1 MFMNFSTKS
10 HMSPKAHQKFL
21 LFVRLLFSVLCIST
35 TKITCRKGFGV
46 RNSGSC
52 VYTFQLETA
61 NTITIW
67 NANLPADVPLANRY
81 RLVLRVKE
89 PSFLQV
95 QSTSPSKFS
104 VTAKKLS
111 LLILVPRKIIPMDSS
126 KVRDHTCLLAYFDL
140 RFFIGHSTQSSQCEF
155 SVKYSVYIS

>member
-1 MFMNFSTKS
+1 MRS
-10 HMSPKAHQKFL
+10 
-21 LFVRLLFSVLCIST
+21 R
-35 TKITCRKGFGV
+35 
-46 RNSGSC
+46 GSC
-52 VYTFQLETA
+52 VYAFQLETA

-67 NANLPADVPLANRY
+67 NANLPAGVPCVPLANRY

-111 LLILVPRKIIPMDSS
+111 LLILVPRK
-126 KVRDHTCLLAYFDL
+126 
-140 RFFIGHSTQSSQCEF
+140 
-155 SVKYSVYIS
+155 